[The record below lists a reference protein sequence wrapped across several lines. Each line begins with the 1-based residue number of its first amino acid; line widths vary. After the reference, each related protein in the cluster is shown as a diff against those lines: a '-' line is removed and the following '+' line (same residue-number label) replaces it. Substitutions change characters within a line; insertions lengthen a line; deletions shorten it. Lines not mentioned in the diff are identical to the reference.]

1 VRIIETSL
9 SDIPQL
15 SQLHGNVFSTS
26 IAAKLGLSFTQ
37 KNFQWYLS
45 DSRCFLFHLLSDRN
59 VVIGYC
65 GGMLTVPG
73 KPGSAT
79 SMIQFAFKEAVVGFL
94 KRPWLLFH
102 PEVRGHWPLM
112 LRNIAQKLGWRP
124 QHPAVAEQPKSIPAP
139 SMGLVV
145 IGVAPE
151 ARNQGV
157 GQVLLAEFERRARQ
171 HGAEQAHLSV
181 KKNNPQAHRAYE
193 KAGWVRLRED
203 GVNYVFTKVL
213 S

>member
-1 VRIIETSL
+1 
-9 SDIPQL
+9 
-15 SQLHGNVFSTS
+15 
-26 IAAKLGLSFTQ
+26 
-37 KNFQWYLS
+37 
-45 DSRCFLFHLLSDRN
+45 
-59 VVIGYC
+59 
-65 GGMLTVPG
+65 
-73 KPGSAT
+73 
-79 SMIQFAFKEAVVGFL
+79 
-94 KRPWLLFH
+94 
-102 PEVRGHWPLM
+102 
-112 LRNIAQKLGWRP
+112 
-124 QHPAVAEQPKSIPAP
+124 
-139 SMGLVV
+139 MGLVV

>member
-1 VRIIETSL
+1 
-9 SDIPQL
+9 
-15 SQLHGNVFSTS
+15 
-26 IAAKLGLSFTQ
+26 
-37 KNFQWYLS
+37 
-45 DSRCFLFHLLSDRN
+45 
-59 VVIGYC
+59 
-65 GGMLTVPG
+65 
-73 KPGSAT
+73 
-79 SMIQFAFKEAVVGFL
+79 MIQFAFKEAVVGFL

-112 LRNIAQKLGWRP
+112 LRNMARKLGWRP
-124 QHPAVAEQPKSIPAP
+124 QHPAVVEQPKSTPAP

-181 KKNNPQAHRAYE
+181 KKSNPQAHRAYE

-203 GVNYVFTKVL
+203 GVNYVFTKL
-213 S
+213 LP